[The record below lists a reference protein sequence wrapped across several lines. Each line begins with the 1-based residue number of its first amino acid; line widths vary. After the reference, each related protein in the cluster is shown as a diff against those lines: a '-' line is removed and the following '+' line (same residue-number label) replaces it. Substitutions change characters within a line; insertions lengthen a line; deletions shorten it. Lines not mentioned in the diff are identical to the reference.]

1 MIKLALTNRFE
12 KHFKFIMW
20 IAKQGGVNGSNAT
33 LNMKQ
38 ILVACAVVWMANV
51 VIIELTHSF
60 FLCFII

>member
-1 MIKLALTNRFE
+1 
-12 KHFKFIMW
+12 MW